1 MTTVWRYALFVA
13 AVLALL
19 TGVYQWGA
27 YNEAADWEKKWAQR
41 DAAEAIRRGD
51 AVQAA
56 REEEQR
62 RYAARDEAARV
73 SREQENRITSDGV
86 VLTAGIDGLRIDAVQ
101 FVQRSSSCPGVAA
114 PTGGGSSATRAAMV
128 LTDLLERSIET
139 NRELAQA
146 FDRARNAGLTCERL
160 APN

>member
-1 MTTVWRYALFVA
+1 LFTA

-19 TGVYQWGA
+19 IGAYRWGA
-27 YNEAADWEKKWAQR
+27 HNEASDWEKKWAQR
-41 DAAEAIRRGD
+41 DAAEAIVRGD

-56 REEEQR
+56 REEEQS
-62 RYAARDEAARV
+62 RYAARDEAARA
-73 SREQENRITSDGV
+73 SREQDNRITSDGA
-86 VLTAGIDGLRIDAVQ
+86 VLTAGINGLRVDAVQ

-114 PTGGGSSATRAAMV
+114 PTGGGTSATRAAMV

-160 APN
+160 APK